1 MKTRNIQGIV
11 LLLGLL
17 LLLFATVSTVT
28 AANTIYVNNATG
40 NDDNDGLTPATAKAT
55 IQNGTNTVD
64 DGGTVFVADGTYPEH
79 IIIDKNV
86 NLIGQSQTGTIIDGT
101 NNGRPLTIQWG
112 TTVNLNKL
120 TIQNGRAT
128 GNIGGGVYNQG
139 NLNMTQC
146 TVSGNT
152 ANRGGGI
159 YNRGNLNM
167 TQCTVSGNTAIYDG
181 GGIYNTGKLNM
192 SQCTVSGNTAAA
204 TGAGVFDSG
213 TSTMY
218 QCTISENSGVSQ
230 GAGVYINIYSMPS
243 MYQCTF
249 SRNTAVNEGGG
260 VYNYYAKPS
269 MYQCTFNGNT
279 AVNDG
284 GGVYNYYGTLIIDT
298 STFISNNAG
307 ANGGAIFN
315 HHGTSIINQSPFLS
329 NTASSGGAIYN
340 FYVTFTANFCRI
352 SGNTAS
358 SGSGN
363 AVYANDGTNNLEK
376 NWWGL
381 NQPTFS
387 VLLYGVSDPTVWL
400 YMTIDAA
407 PNPINNGATS
417 LVTVS
422 FNNFFDGTTVTPFN
436 PAVGHIP
443 DLTPVRFQT
452 DKGSIGS
459 KIIDKTTLNG
469 VATATLTAD
478 ETAGVAKVNGTTDS
492 QTVSKDVTINPK
504 SSLYLTV
511 TPSKTNPVAGEV
523 VTYTLKVGNNGP
535 DAAENVVMTYT
546 LPDGMEF
553 AGASDD
559 IGNQWTYDRDTR
571 TLTWNLRTVPVGD
584 PTLILNLRFL
594 RAGDFLINPQLST
607 TTYDPT
613 LNEETQSLSM
623 DVQAAPLV
631 VQAGSSVRSKTVGM
645 QSTGISPVGVILA
658 IFMVLGGLI
667 SAHKKI

>member
-1 MKTRNIQGIV
+1 MKTKKIHQIV

-17 LLLFATVSTVT
+17 FVLSATISTVT

-40 NDDNDGLTPATAKAT
+40 NNDNDGLTPATAKAT
-55 IQNGTNTVD
+55 IQNGTNAVD
-64 DGGTVFVADGTYPEH
+64 DGGTVHVADGTYQEH
-79 IIIDKNV
+79 VTINKNV

-101 NNGRPLTIQWG
+101 NNGRPLTILSG
-112 TTVNLNKL
+112 TVNLTNF
-120 TIQNGRAT
+120 TIQKGYFAA
-128 GNIGGGVYNQG
+128 GGGVYNDGTLTMFQCTISGNTANANGGGVYNRG
-139 NLNMTQC
+139 NLTMTQC

-152 ANRGGGI
+152 ANGNGGGV
-159 YNRGNLNM
+159 YNWD
-167 TQCTVSGNTAIYDG
+167 TFS
-181 GGIYNTGKLNM
+181 M
-192 SQCTVSGNTAAA
+192 SQCTVSGNTAN
-204 TGAGVFDSG
+204 G
-213 TSTMY
+213 
-218 QCTISENSGVSQ
+218 N
-230 GAGVYINIYSMPS
+230 
-243 MYQCTF
+243 
-249 SRNTAVNEGGG
+249 GGG
-260 VYNYYAKPS
+260 VYNL
-269 MYQCTFNGNT
+269 NT
-279 AVNDG
+279 LTIDG
-284 GGVYNYYGTLIIDT
+284 
-298 STFISNNAG
+298 STFISNSASAG
-307 ANGGAIFN
+307 GGIYNNMF
-315 HHGTSIINQSPFLS
+315 TSIINQSPFLS
-329 NTASSGGAIYN
+329 NTAYNGGAIYN
-340 FYVTFTANFCRI
+340 DHGSLTANFCRI

-358 SGSGN
+358 SGLGN
-363 AVYANDGTNNLEK
+363 AVRAIYGVNDLEK

-381 NQPTFS
+381 NQPVFS
-387 VLLYGVSDPTVWL
+387 DLLSGAPAPTVWL

-422 FNNFFDGTTVTPFN
+422 FNNLFDGTAVTPFN
-436 PAVGHIP
+436 PVVGHIP

-553 AGASDD
+553 AGANDD

-571 TLTWNLRTVPVGD
+571 TLTWNLGTVPVGD

-594 RAGDFLINPQLST
+594 RAGNFLINPQLST

-613 LNEETQSLSM
+613 LNQETQSLSVNAQPAPLE
-623 DVQAAPLV
+623 VQAASSE
-631 VQAGSSVRSKTVGM
+631 VQAKRAVSSKTVGM
-645 QSTGISPVGVILA
+645 QSTGLPPVGVILA